1 MDNYKKLKECT
12 GFQWDKYNIEKNRE
26 KHNVLPIE
34 SEEIFFNQPLVIN
47 NDIKHSDNEERFY
60 ALGKTDEKRVLFV
73 VFTIRK
79 TLIRVISSRDMNK
92 KERKIYE
99 KYCETYH
106 T

>member
-1 MDNYKKLKECT
+1 MDNYEKLKECT
-12 GFQWDKYNIEKNRE
+12 GFQWDEYNIEKNRK
-26 KHNVLPIE
+26 KHNVSPME
-34 SEEIFFNQPLVIN
+34 SEEMFFNQPLVIY

-60 ALGKTDEKRVLFV
+60 ALGKTDKKRDLFV

-79 TLIRVISSRDMNK
+79 SLIRVISSRDMNK

-99 KYCETYH
+99 NHNETYH